1 MKRGK
6 SGITASEKQKTSA
19 TQLGNLNPIFVKGDP
34 VHYHSVI
41 GGPHDD
47 KIYVIRG
54 IGCLPGN
61 REVAWLEGKAGC
73 VDLEA
78 LSHVEQTK
86 GGTK

>member
-1 MKRGK
+1 MKR
-6 SGITASEKQKTSA
+6 ASKGHSASKNQKLSA

-34 VHYHSVI
+34 VHYHPVI
-41 GGPHDD
+41 GGPHDG

-73 VDLEA
+73 VDMEA
-78 LSHVEQTK
+78 LSHPKERESA
-86 GGTK
+86 